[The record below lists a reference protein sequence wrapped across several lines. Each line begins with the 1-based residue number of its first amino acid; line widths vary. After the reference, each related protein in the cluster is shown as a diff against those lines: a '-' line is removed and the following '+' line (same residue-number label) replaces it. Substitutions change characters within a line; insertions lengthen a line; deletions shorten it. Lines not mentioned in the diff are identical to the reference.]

1 MNEYLLILKMIASQE
16 PRHEDYEFF
25 PGNCSRTVCPVCQ
38 RIITLAK
45 LAVAEAEKLEAKNK
59 EMDDP
64 EGGSVAL
71 TGSAS
76 VAAERRSKVS
86 ARCASAS
93 VALTGSKG
101 TSG

>member
-59 EMDDP
+59 DGVP

-101 TSG
+101 PSG